1 MCLWRGGSEQ
11 SVSTGWGGLNKVCL
25 RGGGSEQSVSTGW
38 GV

>member
-1 MCLWRGGSEQ
+1 MCLRGAGSEQ
-11 SVSTGWGGLNKVCL
+11 IVSTGWGGLNKVCL